1 VGTFSLALFF
11 LIAAITLVPLS
22 KKIGLGS
29 ILGYL
34 IAGIIL
40 GPSGFKL
47 IDDVDALLH
56 FAEFGVV
63 MLLFIIGLELKP
75 SKLWT
80 MRKELLGLGLA
91 QFALTTLALTPLL
104 IWFGFSVP
112 VAILIGSVLSL
123 SSTAFALQT
132 LAEKNELKTT
142 YGQKAFS
149 ILLFQDIIAIPLLA
163 VVPFLSSQ
171 STGSGFSFLNFVKII
186 GVFTG
191 LIVFAKFAMSPLMRL
206 VANSKTREVF
216 TALTL
221 LIVLGVS
228 FLMQQVGLSMALGAF
243 IAGILL
249 SDSEYRHQ
257 IETDV
262 EPFKGLLLGLFFI
275 AIGMTVNFNVLLDRP
290 AQTIGAVMALV
301 LIKYLVVYFIGRRS
315 DLNSASSQSLG
326 VILAQGGEFAFVV
339 FASAFS
345 LKILNGEDY
354 NLLIVVVTSSMAVS
368 ALIGLALDQF
378 RTYLQARGKQNQSF
392 DKIESDDTKV
402 IIAGF
407 GRVGQIPGRLLRSLG
422 IKFTALELDPEQV
435 DVVRKFGNKIF
446 YGDASR
452 LDLLESAG
460 AHHAKVLIL
469 AIDDVDVSVHVATLV
484 RERFPKLEIFARA
497 RNRSHVF
504 RLRDIGVKHI
514 WRETFSSSLEL
525 SKGVLTDL
533 GFNPEKVKELVEI
546 FCRKDSEMLEEQ
558 YKVHHSQDE
567 MIATSRQG
575 AAQLDQL
582 MSEKV
587 QAPNMPPT

>member
-1 VGTFSLALFF
+1 MDVFSLSLFF

-47 IDDVDALLH
+47 VDQVDALLH

-75 SKLWT
+75 TKLWG
-80 MRKELLGLGLA
+80 MRKELVGLGLA
-91 QFALTTLALTPLL
+91 QVFLTTLAFLPLL
-104 IWFGFSVP
+104 KWAGFSVP
-112 VAILIGSVLSL
+112 VSLLIGSVLSL

-132 LAEKNELKTT
+132 LAEKSELKTT
-142 YGQKAFS
+142 YGQKAFA
-149 ILLFQDIIAIPLLA
+149 ILLFQDIVAIPILA
-163 VVPFLSSQ
+163 VVPFLGTQ
-171 STGSGFSFLNFVKII
+171 TSTSTFSIFDFLKIA
-186 GVFTG
+186 GVFVV
-191 LIVFAKFAMSPLMRL
+191 LILFAKFIMSPLMRL

-275 AIGMTVNFNVLLDRP
+275 AIGMTVNFS
-290 AQTIGAVMALV
+290 AVVDSPLKTLTWVVMLV
-301 LIKYLVVYFIGRRS
+301 LVKFIVVYAIGRKS
-315 DLNSASSQSLG
+315 HLNKDSSQSLG
-326 VILAQGGEFAFVV
+326 IILAQGGEFAFVV
-339 FASAFS
+339 FAAAFS
-345 LKILNGEDY
+345 HKILSAEDY
-354 NLLIVVVTSSMAVS
+354 NLLIVVVTASMAAS
-368 ALIGLALDQF
+368 ALVGLALDKWRTIQQAKGKNTQF
-378 RTYLQARGKQNQSF
+378 DT
-392 DKIESDDTKV
+392 IDTKDNQV
-402 IIAGF
+402 IVAGF
-407 GRVGQIPGRLLRSLG
+407 GRVGQIPARLLRSIG

-435 DVVRKFGNKIF
+435 EVVRKFGNKIF

-460 AHHAKVLIL
+460 AHHAKILIL
-469 AIDDVDVSVHVATLV
+469 AIDDVEASVFIADLV
-484 RERFPKLEIFARA
+484 RQHFPKLEIFARA

-504 RLRDIGVKHI
+504 KLRDVGVQHI
-514 WRETFSSSLEL
+514 WRETFSSSLEI
-525 SKGVLTDL
+525 SKGVLLNL
-533 GFNPEKVKELVEI
+533 GLEPKKVDELIKV
-546 FCRKDSEMLEEQ
+546 FCQKDYEMLEEQ
-558 YKVHHSQDE
+558 YKVHHSQED
-567 MIATSRQG
+567 MIATSKQA

-582 MSEKV
+582 MSERV
-587 QAPNMPPT
+587 QAIPPP